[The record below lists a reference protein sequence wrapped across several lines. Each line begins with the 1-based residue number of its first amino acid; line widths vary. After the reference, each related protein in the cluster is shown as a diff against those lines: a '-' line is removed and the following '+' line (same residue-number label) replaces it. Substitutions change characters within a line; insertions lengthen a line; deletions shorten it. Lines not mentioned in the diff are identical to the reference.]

1 MGKYKRIEEKYRIS
15 LSYCHIGLIA

>member
-15 LSYCHIGLIA
+15 PSYCHIGLIA